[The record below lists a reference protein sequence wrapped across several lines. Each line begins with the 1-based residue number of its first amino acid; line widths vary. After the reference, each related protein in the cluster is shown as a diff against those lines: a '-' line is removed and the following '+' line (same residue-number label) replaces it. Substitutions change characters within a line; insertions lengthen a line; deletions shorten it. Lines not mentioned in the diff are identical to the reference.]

1 MSSLMCLDFLVS
13 WGVSPMTRLDSTSDT
28 LCQSSS
34 WSQAN
39 FDFSTFF
46 IFEEKYCNT
55 IVSDGRKTWTWNS
68 CWCIHIIITKTMHC
82 QHLSQLLDDIMDLQT
97 QNPRKYVKHLRFSGQ
112 ILFCKIFPKKRI
124 GHSMFAQERGASI
137 QILMFVFLF
146 CNSSKRKRLFSPAKN
161 SASKC
166 QHNSLWASR
175 ETKAESSIFLVIA
188 QRVKHFLL

>member
-1 MSSLMCLDFLVS
+1 
-13 WGVSPMTRLDSTSDT
+13 
-28 LCQSSS
+28 
-34 WSQAN
+34 
-39 FDFSTFF
+39 
-46 IFEEKYCNT
+46 
-55 IVSDGRKTWTWNS
+55 
-68 CWCIHIIITKTMHC
+68 MHC

-188 QRVKHFLL
+188 QRVKHFLLLKEKCQVAISRSWKETNENIFHFLRGVSNLKAV

>member
-1 MSSLMCLDFLVS
+1 
-13 WGVSPMTRLDSTSDT
+13 
-28 LCQSSS
+28 
-34 WSQAN
+34 
-39 FDFSTFF
+39 
-46 IFEEKYCNT
+46 
-55 IVSDGRKTWTWNS
+55 
-68 CWCIHIIITKTMHC
+68 MHC

-146 CNSSKRKRLFSPAKN
+146 RNSSKRKKLFSPAKN

-166 QHNSLWASR
+166 QHNFFLWASR

-188 QRVKHFLL
+188 QRVKHFLLLKEKCQVAISRSWKETNEKYLSLSKRCLKSQGCLALSTHVELSKTKLHLNNQTRAHTLDESLL

>member
-1 MSSLMCLDFLVS
+1 
-13 WGVSPMTRLDSTSDT
+13 
-28 LCQSSS
+28 
-34 WSQAN
+34 
-39 FDFSTFF
+39 
-46 IFEEKYCNT
+46 
-55 IVSDGRKTWTWNS
+55 
-68 CWCIHIIITKTMHC
+68 MHC

-166 QHNSLWASR
+166 QHNFASR
-175 ETKAESSIFLVIA
+175 ERKAESSIFLVIA
-188 QRVKHFLL
+188 QRVKHFLLLKEKCQVAISRSWKETNEKYLSLSKRCLKSQGCLALSTLVELSKTKLHLNNQTRAHTLDESLL

>member
-1 MSSLMCLDFLVS
+1 MSSWLCLDFLVS
-13 WGVSPMTRLDSTSDT
+13 RGVSPLTRLDSTSDT

-124 GHSMFAQERGASI
+124 GHSMFAQEREGPAFRFLCLSSCFVTQVKEKDYFPPQRI
-137 QILMFVFLF
+137 VLRNVNIILRQG
-146 CNSSKRKRLFSPAKN
+146 KEKQKAQFS
-161 SASKC
+161 
-166 QHNSLWASR
+166 LLLLR
-175 ETKAESSIFLVIA
+175 E
-188 QRVKHFLL
+188 